1 MGPFGGVVYALCT
14 ATSGLCAYLLLRA
27 YSRSRSALL
36 IC

>member
-1 MGPFGGVVYALCT
+1 MGPFGGVVHALCT